1 MKRAAIFLLFAGIAL
16 PAGDPE
22 GFHLW
27 TAADLQARG
36 KALVSK
42 LNAQKSGSDSL
53 STVGNSTFSVS
64 RREGNGEA
72 ELHATQADIFVVQTG
87 EATLQVGG
95 TVENP
100 RSTGPNETRGA
111 SISGASEKKLS
122 PGDVVVIPAKTPH
135 RVMIAAGK
143 ELTYF
148 LVKVTQ

>member
-36 KALVSK
+36 KGLVSK
-42 LNAQKSGSDSL
+42 MNAQKLGTDSL

-64 RREGNGEA
+64 HREANGEA
-72 ELHATQADIFVVQTG
+72 EVHATQADIFVVQSG

-95 TVENP
+95 TVESP
-100 RSTGPNETRGA
+100 RTTAPNETRGA
-111 SISGASEKKLS
+111 SITGASEKKLG
-122 PGDVVVIPAKTPH
+122 PGDVLIIPANTPH

-143 ELTYF
+143 QLTYF